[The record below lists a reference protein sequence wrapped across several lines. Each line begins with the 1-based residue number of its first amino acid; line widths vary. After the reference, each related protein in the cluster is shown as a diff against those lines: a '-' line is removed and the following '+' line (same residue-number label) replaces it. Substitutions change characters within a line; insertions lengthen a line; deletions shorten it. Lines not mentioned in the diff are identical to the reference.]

1 MQEPTSVNTSSPENT
16 TTTCASC
23 GYPLRLNYCEKCGEK
38 RLVPEKDFSLKKFLE
53 QTIDGFT
60 HFDSKFLKSFGALLF
75 RPGKLT
81 AEYIAGR
88 RNIYMKPVQVFII
101 AVVIFYIIY
110 ANASSF
116 FASVYDMSNGYQH
129 PFSSANIFHHD
140 VGSRILN
147 KAAEKGIQADDLV
160 KEIQTEASHRSKTF
174 LFLMIPFLGFIT
186 WLLFRKTN
194 RFYVPHLI
202 FAVHCLAFFVML
214 DLLFLLS
221 FAIAGFKSIGD
232 NQLIFLLLI
241 FITYLFFALKK
252 VYKRPVPETLLK
264 TILFFIFF
272 LAQLMVYRQLITIW
286 SVARG

>member
-1 MQEPTSVNTSSPENT
+1 MEEKNNTGTVADEKPIVN
-16 TTTCASC
+16 CASC

-110 ANASSF
+110 SNASSF

-140 VGSRILN
+140 VGGRILK
-147 KAAEKGIQADDLV
+147 KAAEKGIEADELV

-174 LFLMIPFLGFIT
+174 LFLMIPFLGFIC
-186 WLLFRKTN
+186 WSLFRKTN
-194 RFYVPHLI
+194 RFYVPHLV
-202 FAVHCLAFFVML
+202 FAVHSLALFVIL

-232 NQLIFLLLI
+232 TQLYFLLLI

-252 VYKRPVPETLLK
+252 VYKRPIAETLLK
-264 TILFFIFF
+264 TLVFFIFF
-272 LAQLMVYRQLITIW
+272 LAQLMVYRQFITIW
-286 SVARG
+286 SVGRG